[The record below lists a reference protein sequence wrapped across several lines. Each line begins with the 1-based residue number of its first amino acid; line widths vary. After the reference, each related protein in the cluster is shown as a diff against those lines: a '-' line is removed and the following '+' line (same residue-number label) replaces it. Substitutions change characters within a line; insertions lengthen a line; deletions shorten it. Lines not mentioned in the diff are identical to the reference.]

1 MAYKLPKED
10 QLCGVVYNT
19 YTGYKPI
26 PKATCPANSGGCGDN
41 IKAVLNWGK
50 EPKQNA
56 LPEYYTDG
64 TIRAY
69 VQEKAGHNDHP
80 VHFKSDTPMAN
91 PLVIDPKQ
99 FTRSNDQ
106 PGNLYKDFI
115 QANGYTHVKAGGGQF
130 TQLNPDGT
138 FSVSY
143 ESVDNK
149 VAIVEFGRI
158 D

>member
-41 IKAVLNWGK
+41 IKVVLNYCK

-56 LPEYYTDG
+56 LPEFYTDG

-69 VQEKAGHNDHP
+69 VQ
-80 VHFKSDTPMAN
+80 
-91 PLVIDPKQ
+91 
-99 FTRSNDQ
+99 
-106 PGNLYKDFI
+106 
-115 QANGYTHVKAGGGQF
+115 
-130 TQLNPDGT
+130 
-138 FSVSY
+138 
-143 ESVDNK
+143 
-149 VAIVEFGRI
+149 
-158 D
+158 